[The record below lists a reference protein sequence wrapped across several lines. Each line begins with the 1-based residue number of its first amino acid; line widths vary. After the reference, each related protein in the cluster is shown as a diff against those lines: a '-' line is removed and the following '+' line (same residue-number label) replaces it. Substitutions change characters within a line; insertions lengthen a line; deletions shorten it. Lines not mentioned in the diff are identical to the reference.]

1 MTNVLVLGAT
11 GTVGRRVVGQLRE
24 RGATV
29 TVASRAPADRGAVR
43 FDWTDPGTWE
53 KAVGGATH
61 AFVMAPDGVAVDPRF
76 LHLATTHGVDRMVLL
91 SSKAIEAMGDLRL
104 LAAERAVHDCGAVWS
119 IVRADWFNQNFD
131 EGFLR
136 DTVLAGEVVMPLG
149 DVRQAFNDAED
160 VAAVAVT
167 ALTEPGHEGRT
178 YELSGPEALSFTE
191 AVDII
196 AENTG
201 RPLRYLGAAEDYVRV
216 MTECGA
222 DRDQVL
228 AEAAAF
234 AALRAAGD
242 AHVDDLVERVT
253 GRRPRDFRTYA
264 HEAAAR
270 GAWR

>member
-1 MTNVLVLGAT
+1 
-11 GTVGRRVVGQLRE
+11 
-24 RGATV
+24 
-29 TVASRAPADRGAVR
+29 
-43 FDWTDPGTWE
+43 
-53 KAVGGATH
+53 
-61 AFVMAPDGVAVDPRF
+61 
-76 LHLATTHGVDRMVLL
+76 
-91 SSKAIEAMGDLRL
+91 
-104 LAAERAVHDCGAVWS
+104 
-119 IVRADWFNQNFD
+119 
-131 EGFLR
+131 
-136 DTVLAGEVVMPLG
+136 MPLG

-160 VAAVAVT
+160 IAAVAVT

-178 YELSGPEALSFTE
+178 YELSGPEALSFAE
-191 AVDII
+191 VVDII